1 MVALVLAR
9 TAEACGIAGMVA
21 LSWISQRDLH
31 IGASYLF
38 FFGQASAILR
48 SGGLRRMLLRTPAG
62 DHNGGWAKSLRA
74 ADPVVLT
81 RRARHC
87 GDCASRIVYPGS
99 GDAKNGV
106 APRPPRPA
114 ANSGWARN
122 ARGPP
127 DRPAPAL
134 RLRDSL
140 AAFGGPGAG
149 RQAAVKS
156 APGIVGLGADPAR
169 VAGSSPG
176 PAEWPISLTAV
187 RVRLAPSRSPRRGH
201 V

>member
-38 FFGQASAILR
+38 FFGQASAILG

-74 ADPVVLT
+74 ADPVALT

-87 GDCASRIVYPGS
+87 GDCASRIVYPGLGGRQERGGAAAATARGKFRVGPQCARPARPTS
-99 GDAKNGV
+99 AGA
-106 APRPPRPA
+106 APPRF
-114 ANSGWARN
+114 
-122 ARGPP
+122 ARG
-127 DRPAPAL
+127 L
-134 RLRDSL
+134 RGSW
-140 AAFGGPGAG
+140 G
-149 RQAAVKS
+149 RS
-156 APGIVGLGADPAR
+156 TSRREICTWRCRAR
-169 VAGSSPG
+169 
-176 PAEWPISLTAV
+176 L
-187 RVRLAPSRSPRRGH
+187 
-201 V
+201 